1 MDDTALFRLIGSIS
15 RQATSDV
22 NQQVRSLGLANNL
35 FIYLMRIVEHE
46 DLTQAELVHLTRID
60 KTTLSRALG
69 QLESRGYIVRVP
81 DARDRKFKHVQPTNK
96 AKLVYPQIRAL
107 EQGYVDRAMSGLSAD
122 QRQELQVILNQIDL
136 NLQ

>member
-15 RQATSDV
+15 RQATSDI
-22 NQQVRSLGLANNL
+22 NQQVRSLGLSNNL

-60 KTTLSRALG
+60 KTTLSRALS
-69 QLESRGYIVRVP
+69 QLEGRGYIVRVP
-81 DARDRKFKHVQPTNK
+81 DAHDRKFKHVRPTGK
-96 AKLVYPQIRAL
+96 AKSVYPQIKAL
-107 EQGYVDRAMSGLSAD
+107 EQGYVERAMSGLTAG
-122 QRQELQVILNQIDL
+122 QRQELHIILNQIDL